1 MRWFMLL
8 SVNKVP
14 KKLGTDTLNKVLD
27 FAEKYLKLN
36 PKLEIHIDFI
46 KTKKFLGQ
54 YEGIDEHGETHYID
68 ISEDESQE
76 DIVRSIFHELVH
88 VRQTD
93 DGDLSLDGNSWK
105 GFLYRTKEME
115 VEYDHLPWE
124 KEAAELEEKMW
135 RIYDAT
141 YNKKC

>member
-1 MRWFMLL
+1 MLL

-46 KTKKFLGQ
+46 RTKKFLGQ

-68 ISEDESQE
+68 ISEGESQE
-76 DIVRSIFHELVH
+76 DIIRSIFHELVH

-135 RIYDAT
+135 RIYNAT
-141 YNKKC
+141 YHKKC

>member
-1 MRWFMLL
+1 MLL

-68 ISEDESQE
+68 ISENESQE
-76 DIVRSIFHELVH
+76 DIIRSIFHELVH

-135 RIYDAT
+135 RIYNAT
-141 YNKKC
+141 YHKKC

>member
-1 MRWFMLL
+1 MLL

-14 KKLGTDTLNKVLD
+14 RKLGKLTLDKVLT

-36 PKLEIHIDFI
+36 PRLEIHIDFI
-46 KTKKFLGQ
+46 RTKKFLGQ

-68 ISEDESQE
+68 ISEGESQE
-76 DIVRSIFHELVH
+76 DIIRSIFHELVH

-105 GFLYRTKEME
+105 GFLYRTKEIE
-115 VEYDHLPWE
+115 VDYDHLPWE
-124 KEAAELEEKMW
+124 KEAFDLEEKMW
-135 RIYDAT
+135 NIF
-141 YNKKC
+141 NK

>member
-1 MRWFMLL
+1 MLL

-46 KTKKFLGQ
+46 RTKKFLGQ

-68 ISEDESQE
+68 ISEGESQE
-76 DIVRSIFHELVH
+76 DIIRSIFHELVH

-105 GFLYRTKEME
+105 GFLYRTKEIE
-115 VEYDHLPWE
+115 VDYDHLPWE

-135 RIYDAT
+135 RIYNAT
-141 YNKKC
+141 YHKKC

>member
-1 MRWFMLL
+1 MLL

-36 PKLEIHIDFI
+36 PNLEIHIDFI
-46 KTKKFLGQ
+46 RTKKFLGQ

-68 ISEDESQE
+68 ISEGESQE
-76 DIVRSIFHELVH
+76 DIIRSIFHELVH

-135 RIYDAT
+135 RIYNAT
-141 YNKKC
+141 YHKKC

>member
-1 MRWFMLL
+1 MLL

-46 KTKKFLGQ
+46 RTKKFLGQ

-68 ISEDESQE
+68 ISENESQE
-76 DIVRSIFHELVH
+76 DIIRSIFHELVH

-135 RIYDAT
+135 RIYNAT
-141 YNKKC
+141 YYKKC

>member
-1 MRWFMLL
+1 MLL

-36 PKLEIHIDFI
+36 TKLEIHIDFI
-46 KTKKFLGQ
+46 RTKKFLGQ

-68 ISEDESQE
+68 ISEGESQE
-76 DIVRSIFHELVH
+76 DIIRSIFHELVH

-135 RIYDAT
+135 RIYNAT
-141 YNKKC
+141 YHKKC

>member
-1 MRWFMLL
+1 MLL

-68 ISEDESQE
+68 ISEGESQE
-76 DIVRSIFHELVH
+76 DIIRSIFHELVH

>member
-1 MRWFMLL
+1 MLL

-68 ISEDESQE
+68 ISENESQE
-76 DIVRSIFHELVH
+76 DIIRSIFHELVH

>member
-1 MRWFMLL
+1 MLL

-14 KKLGTDTLNKVLD
+14 KKLGTDTLNKVLE

-36 PKLEIHIDFI
+36 PRLEIHIDFI
-46 KTKKFLGQ
+46 RTKKFLGQ

-68 ISEDESQE
+68 ISEGESQE
-76 DIVRSIFHELVH
+76 DIIRSIFHELVH

-135 RIYDAT
+135 RIYNAT
-141 YNKKC
+141 YHKKC

>member
-1 MRWFMLL
+1 MLL

-46 KTKKFLGQ
+46 RTKKFLGQ

-68 ISEDESQE
+68 ISEGESQE
-76 DIVRSIFHELVH
+76 DIIRSIFHELVH
-88 VRQTD
+88 VKQYLKNGMDNYSFKTTTD
-93 DGDLSLDGNSWK
+93 YYMLPQEQEAY
-105 GFLYRTKEME
+105 FLQEELLKQWDT
-115 VEYDHLPWE
+115 E
-124 KEAAELEEKMW
+124 KK
-135 RIYDAT
+135 
-141 YNKKC
+141 N

>member
-1 MRWFMLL
+1 MLL

-46 KTKKFLGQ
+46 RTKKFLGQ

-68 ISEDESQE
+68 ISEGESQE
-76 DIVRSIFHELVH
+76 DIIRSIFHELVH
-88 VRQTD
+88 VKQTEE
-93 DGDLSLDGNSWK
+93 GDLSLDGKSWK
-105 GFLYRTKEME
+105 GKLYKTDHME
-115 VEYDHLPWE
+115 VDYEHLPWE
-124 KEAAELEEKMW
+124 IEAFKLEEKMW
-135 RIYDAT
+135 
-141 YNKKC
+141 KEFK

>member
-1 MRWFMLL
+1 MLL

-46 KTKKFLGQ
+46 RTKKFLGQ
-54 YEGIDEHGETHYID
+54 YEGIDEHVETHYID
-68 ISEDESQE
+68 ISEGESQE
-76 DIVRSIFHELVH
+76 DIIRSIFHELVH

-135 RIYDAT
+135 RIYNAT
-141 YNKKC
+141 YHKKC

>member
-1 MRWFMLL
+1 MLL

-36 PKLEIHIDFI
+36 PRLEIHIDFI
-46 KTKKFLGQ
+46 RTKKFLGQ

-68 ISEDESQE
+68 ISEGESQE
-76 DIVRSIFHELVH
+76 DIIRSIFHELVH

-105 GFLYRTKEME
+105 GFLYRTKEIE
-115 VEYDHLPWE
+115 VDYDHLPWE

-135 RIYDAT
+135 RIYNAT
-141 YNKKC
+141 YHKKC

>member
-1 MRWFMLL
+1 MLL

-46 KTKKFLGQ
+46 RTKKFLGQ

-68 ISEDESQE
+68 ISEGESQE
-76 DIVRSIFHELVH
+76 DIIRSIFHELVH

-124 KEAAELEEKMW
+124 KEAAELEETMW

>member
-1 MRWFMLL
+1 MLL

-36 PKLEIHIDFI
+36 PNLEIHIDFI
-46 KTKKFLGQ
+46 RTKKFLGQ

-68 ISEDESQE
+68 INEGESQE
-76 DIVRSIFHELVH
+76 DIIRSIFHELVH

-135 RIYDAT
+135 RIYNET
-141 YNKKC
+141 

>member
-1 MRWFMLL
+1 MLL

-46 KTKKFLGQ
+46 RTKKFLGQ
-54 YEGIDEHGETHYID
+54 YEGIDEHGETHFID
-68 ISEDESQE
+68 INESESQE
-76 DIVRSIFHELVH
+76 DIIRSIFHELVH

-93 DGDLSLDGNSWK
+93 NGDLSLDGNSWK

-124 KEAAELEEKMW
+124 KEAAKLEEKMW
-135 RIYDAT
+135 RIYNAT
-141 YNKKC
+141 YHKKC

>member
-1 MRWFMLL
+1 MLL

-68 ISEDESQE
+68 ISQNESQE
-76 DIVRSIFHELVH
+76 DIIRSIFHELVH

-135 RIYDAT
+135 RIYNAT
-141 YNKKC
+141 YHKKC

>member
-1 MRWFMLL
+1 MLL

-76 DIVRSIFHELVH
+76 DIIRSIFHELVH

>member
-1 MRWFMLL
+1 MLL

-46 KTKKFLGQ
+46 RTKKFLGQ

-68 ISEDESQE
+68 ISENESQE
-76 DIVRSIFHELVH
+76 DIIRSIFHELDH

-135 RIYDAT
+135 RIYNAT
-141 YNKKC
+141 YYKKC

>member
-1 MRWFMLL
+1 MLL

-36 PKLEIHIDFI
+36 PNLEIHIDFI
-46 KTKKFLGQ
+46 RTKKFLGQ

-68 ISEDESQE
+68 INEGESQE
-76 DIVRSIFHELVH
+76 DIIRSIFHELVH
-88 VRQTD
+88 VRQTN

-135 RIYDAT
+135 RIYNAT
-141 YNKKC
+141 YHKKC

>member
-1 MRWFMLL
+1 MLL

-14 KKLGTDTLNKVLD
+14 KKLGSDTLNKVLD

-36 PKLEIHIDFI
+36 PKLDIHIDFI

-54 YEGIDEHGETHYID
+54 YEGIDEHGETHFID
-68 ISEDESQE
+68 INETQSQE
-76 DIVRSIFHELVH
+76 DIIRSIFHELVH

-105 GFLYRTKEME
+105 GFLYRTKERE
-115 VEYDHLPWE
+115 VDYDHLPWE
-124 KEAAELEEKMW
+124 KEAAELEETMW
-135 RIYDAT
+135 RTWNA
-141 YNKKC
+141 

>member
-1 MRWFMLL
+1 MLL

>member
-1 MRWFMLL
+1 MLL

-36 PKLEIHIDFI
+36 PRLEIHIDFVRNKGI
-46 KTKKFLGQ
+46 LWKGQ
-54 YEGIDEHGETHYID
+54 YEGIDEHGEVHHIN
-68 ISEDESQE
+68 ISDGLGKEDM
-76 DIVRSIFHELVH
+76 IRTMFHELVH

-105 GFLYRTKEME
+105 DRLYRTKQIA
-115 VEYDHLPWE
+115 VEYEHLPWE
-124 KEAAELEEKMW
+124 KEAFELEEKMW
-135 RIYDAT
+135 RIYNAT
-141 YNKKC
+141 YHKKC

>member
-1 MRWFMLL
+1 MLL

-36 PKLEIHIDFI
+36 PNLEIHIDFI
-46 KTKKFLGQ
+46 RTKKFLGQ

-68 ISEDESQE
+68 INEGESQE
-76 DIVRSIFHELVH
+76 DIIRSIFHELVH

-135 RIYDAT
+135 RIYNAT
-141 YNKKC
+141 YHKKC

>member
-1 MRWFMLL
+1 MLL

-36 PKLEIHIDFI
+36 PNLEIHIDFI

-68 ISEDESQE
+68 INEGESQE
-76 DIVRSIFHELVH
+76 DIIRSIFHELVH

-135 RIYDAT
+135 RIYNAT
-141 YNKKC
+141 YHKKC

>member
-1 MRWFMLL
+1 MLL

-14 KKLGTDTLNKVLD
+14 TKLGTLTLDKVLT

-36 PKLEIHIDFI
+36 SRLEIHIDFI
-46 KTKKFLGQ
+46 RTKKFLGQ

-68 ISEDESQE
+68 INENESKE
-76 DIVRSIFHELVH
+76 DIIRSIFHELVH

-105 GFLYRTKEME
+105 GFLYKTKEME
-115 VEYDHLPWE
+115 VDYDHLPWE
-124 KEAAELEEKMW
+124 KEAFDLEEKMW
-135 RIYDAT
+135 NIF
-141 YNKKC
+141 NK